1 MNSSY
6 KVDKFIS
13 KYNIISKCSQTH
25 EEKYMWNHVI
35 YIIIEKEITYMYN
48 TL

>member
-1 MNSSY
+1 MTSFWQVWQVYFNY
-6 KVDKFIS
+6 IQKVTDPWG
-13 KYNIISKCSQTH
+13 
-25 EEKYMWNHVI
+25 KYMYNNFI